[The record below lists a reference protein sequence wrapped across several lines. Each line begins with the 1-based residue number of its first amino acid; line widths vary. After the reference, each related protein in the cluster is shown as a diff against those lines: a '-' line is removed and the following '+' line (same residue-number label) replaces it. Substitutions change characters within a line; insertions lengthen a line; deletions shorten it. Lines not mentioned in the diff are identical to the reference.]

1 MFLQPQTEVSAYFQT
16 GFKNML
22 SFLQIFST
30 MGEGPKPPDE
40 VDKLLKLYLE
50 WILFS
55 ESAAHIQMGHFQVN
69 SQSLKKN
76 GYSE

>member
-1 MFLQPQTEVSAYFQT
+1 
-16 GFKNML
+16 
-22 SFLQIFST
+22 

-55 ESAAHIQMGHFQVN
+55 ESAVHIQMGHFQVN
-69 SQSLKKN
+69 AQSFKK
-76 GYSE
+76 